1 MLRRKSSIFLA
12 AVFVVVVLIIGI
24 LIFKHHGDGQNNI
37 KWGYE
42 FTEVSSESGVSFLE
56 HNREGE
62 NIKVTLISSVQSENA
77 ITQINEK
84 IAVFSALFENQRV
97 GYTGQQTEF
106 VACPEEYK
114 PSSSDLNLE
123 AGTGKYINSFA
134 NNRLA
139 VGICDPEDIAYV
151 TRNVYLYCSDSQQFF
166 EIDYFVPS
174 DLEHKADKFVNSLTC
189 E

>member
-1 MLRRKSSIFLA
+1 MFRQKSSLFWA
-12 AVFVVVVLIIGI
+12 AVLLVVAFIIGI
-24 LIFKHHGDGQNNI
+24 LIFKHYGDGQNNI

-62 NIKVTLISSVQSENA
+62 NIKVTLVSSVQLENA
-77 ITQINEK
+77 TTQIDEK
-84 IAVFSALFENQRV
+84 VAVFSALFENQRV

-114 PSSSDLNLE
+114 PSSSDLNLG
-123 AGTGKYINSFA
+123 AGIGKYIKSFA
-134 NNRLA
+134 NSRLA

-166 EIDYFVPS
+166 EIDYFVSS
-174 DLEHKADKFVNSLTC
+174 DLEHRANKFINSLTC